1 MNSWITKSKIKCLHK
16 AAFEAD
22 KKRKECTESCSK
34 AIGPED
40 WVVVAWFLSWFGVFF
55 LSVWFFFLVGDSLSS
70 SSFWRDKPSLWPA
83 YFRQQAICFSN

>member
-1 MNSWITKSKIKCLHK
+1 MDSWITKSKIKCLYK

-40 WVVVAWFLSWFGVFF
+40 RVVCCLVFWVVLG
-55 LSVWFFFLVGDSLSS
+55 FFFVCG
-70 SSFWRDKPSLWPA
+70 
-83 YFRQQAICFSN
+83 YFSRGRLLELTLILEG

>member
-1 MNSWITKSKIKCLHK
+1 MDSWITKSKIKCLYK

-40 WVVVAWFLSWFGVFF
+40 WVVCCLVFWVVLGVFC
-55 LSVWFFFLVGDSLSS
+55 VCG
-70 SSFWRDKPSLWPA
+70 
-83 YFRQQAICFSN
+83 YFSRGRLLELTLILEG